1 MSRRLPLVA
10 ALVAAPALAG
20 AQAAPAGGA
29 PAAAPMKWTA
39 EQELAAAV
47 LALPAEQRAGA
58 TVLGHDASGKLV
70 TLRKGSNGMTCLLPN
85 PEGPR
90 FQSACY
96 HESLEPFMARG
107 RELRASGVTGDQVD
121 TVRFAEAKAGK
132 LALPKAPAALWQLFG
147 PPGSYDAAT
156 NGVQGG
162 SALFV
167 LYMPYATEAS
177 TGMPSKPSKGQPWLM
192 FPGTPKAHVMFTP
205 SM

>member
-1 MSRRLPLVA
+1 MSRRVPLLA
-10 ALVAAPALAG
+10 ALLAAPVLAG
-20 AQAAPAGGA
+20 AQDGHAPVPG
-29 PAAAPMKWTA
+29 PSRWTA

-58 TVLGHDASGKLV
+58 TVMGHDASGKLV
-70 TLRKGSNGMTCLLPN
+70 TLRRGSNGMTCFLPN
-85 PEGPR
+85 PAGPR

-156 NGVQGG
+156 NSVQGG

-167 LYMPYATEAS
+167 LYMPWATEAS

-205 SM
+205 TM